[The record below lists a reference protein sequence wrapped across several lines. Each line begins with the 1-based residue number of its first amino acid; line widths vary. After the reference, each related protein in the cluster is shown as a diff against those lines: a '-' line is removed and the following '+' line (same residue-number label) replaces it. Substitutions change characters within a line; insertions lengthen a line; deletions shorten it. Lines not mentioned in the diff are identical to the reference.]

1 MSQENSSIL
10 RFSLEESVWF
20 QKGQE
25 VADLLSISLDP
36 NITIQENDQYII
48 IQGSLEL
55 SGEYKRYNEGE
66 QEEEEAFKAP
76 KLIHS
81 VMEREEGVCEFLHH
95 FPVDI
100 TIPLT
105 RVTSIN
111 DVEIEIDTFDYVFP
125 ERSCLNLTADL
136 TISGLASEEEE
147 VEEDVAAEEVEE
159 ELELVWR
166 SPVAEEAEAD
176 SLEEPVEIAV
186 SPFQNVS
193 PLLEEQ
199 RAEKEAEDDLYTPFE
214 LEVRKTPEE
223 DDEWSTNENANVPYF
238 SEISREEE
246 LTSIEPA
253 LKEESTST
261 APEMKISLCRSEES
275 VYSAEEVFQKPQQES
290 SSLAKQEK
298 VALEEELEL
307 SSSPEISREE
317 ELTSIE
323 PALKEESTSTA
334 PEMKIS
340 LCRSEESVYSAEE
353 VFQKPQQESSSLAKQ
368 EKVALEE
375 ELELSSSPEISRE
388 EELTSIE
395 PALKEESTSTAPEM
409 KISLCRSEESV
420 YSAEEVFQKPQQ
432 ESSSLAKQEEVALEE
447 ELESSSSP
455 NEEPKKKKG
464 LFSKKKSLTFTE
476 FFARKEE
483 EKHTK
488 VKVCIVQQ
496 GDTLEKLSNR
506 YNVNIHALL
515 KENRMEANQD
525 VYEGQVLYIPG
536 DFVEK

>member
-1 MSQENSSIL
+1 MRGGVALSQENSSIL

-66 QEEEEAFKAP
+66 QEEEEVFKAP
-76 KLIHS
+76 KLVHS

-100 TIPLT
+100 TIPLE
-105 RVTSIN
+105 RVTSLD

-136 TISGLASEEEE
+136 TISGLAAEEGEEDIAEEIEEELE
-147 VEEDVAAEEVEE
+147 VARHTEKEAEIVEEKAEEVELVRDHSKE
-159 ELELVWR
+159 E
-166 SPVAEEAEAD
+166 EEDVLTD
-176 SLEEPVEIAV
+176 SIEEPVEIAV
-186 SPFQNVS
+186 SPFQIVS
-193 PLLEEQ
+193 PLLEEL
-199 RAEKEAEDDLYTPFE
+199 REEKETEDDLYSSFE

-223 DDEWSTNENANVPYF
+223 EDEWSTNEHTKIPYF
-238 SEISREEE
+238 SEAVRKEDE
-246 LTSIEPA
+246 TTPA
-253 LKEESTST
+253 E
-261 APEMKISLCRSEES
+261 PEMKVSILRSEEK
-275 VYSAEEVFQKPQQES
+275 VFSAEEVFQKPDHES
-290 SSLAKQEK
+290 STEVKQEE
-298 VALEEELEL
+298 VVLEEEELE
-307 SSSPEISREE
+307 
-317 ELTSIE
+317 
-323 PALKEESTSTA
+323 
-334 PEMKIS
+334 
-340 LCRSEESVYSAEE
+340 
-353 VFQKPQQESSSLAKQ
+353 
-368 EKVALEE
+368 
-375 ELELSSSPEISRE
+375 
-388 EELTSIE
+388 
-395 PALKEESTSTAPEM
+395 
-409 KISLCRSEESV
+409 
-420 YSAEEVFQKPQQ
+420 
-432 ESSSLAKQEEVALEE
+432 
-447 ELESSSSP
+447 ESSSSP

-464 LFSKKKSLTFTE
+464 FFNKTKSLTFTE

-496 GDTLEKLSNR
+496 GDTLEKLSDR

-525 VYEGQVLYIPG
+525 IYEGQVLYIPRN
-536 DFVEK
+536 FVEK

>member
-1 MSQENSSIL
+1 MRGGVALSQENSSIL

-66 QEEEEAFKAP
+66 QEEEAFKAP

-100 TIPLT
+100 TIPLA
-105 RVTSIN
+105 RVTSLD
-111 DVEIEIDTFDYVFP
+111 DVEIEVDTFDYIFP

-136 TISGLASEEEE
+136 TISGLASEEEAD
-147 VEEDVAAEEVEE
+147 VEEQQEVEE
-159 ELELVWR
+159 ELELAWR
-166 SPVAEEAEAD
+166 SPVEVEDDVND
-176 SLEEPVEIAV
+176 SIEEPVEIDV

-199 RAEKEAEDDLYTPFE
+199 RAEQEVEDDIYSPFE
-214 LEVRKTPEE
+214 LEVRKSPEEE
-223 DDEWSTNENANVPYF
+223 DDWSTNDTANVPYF
-238 SEISREEE
+238 SEASREEE
-246 LTSIEPA
+246 VTPTE
-253 LKEESTST
+253 
-261 APEMKISLCRSEES
+261 PEMKISLFRSEES

-290 SSLAKQEK
+290 SSESKQEE
-298 VALEEELEL
+298 VVLEEEELE
-307 SSSPEISREE
+307 
-317 ELTSIE
+317 
-323 PALKEESTSTA
+323 
-334 PEMKIS
+334 
-340 LCRSEESVYSAEE
+340 
-353 VFQKPQQESSSLAKQ
+353 
-368 EKVALEE
+368 
-375 ELELSSSPEISRE
+375 
-388 EELTSIE
+388 
-395 PALKEESTSTAPEM
+395 
-409 KISLCRSEESV
+409 
-420 YSAEEVFQKPQQ
+420 
-432 ESSSLAKQEEVALEE
+432 
-447 ELESSSSP
+447 ESSSSP

-464 LFSKKKSLTFTE
+464 LFSKTKSLTFTE

-536 DFVEK
+536 NFVEN

>member
-1 MSQENSSIL
+1 MRGGVALSQENSSIL

-66 QEEEEAFKAP
+66 QEEEEVFKAP
-76 KLIHS
+76 KLVHS

-100 TIPLT
+100 TIPLE
-105 RVTSIN
+105 RVTSLD

-136 TISGLASEEEE
+136 TISGLASEE
-147 VEEDVAAEEVEE
+147 VEEDIAEEEREE
-159 ELELVWR
+159 ELE
-166 SPVAEEAEAD
+166 VARHTQEEEEVVELIRDHSKEEEEVLTD
-176 SLEEPVEIAV
+176 SIEEPVEIAV

-193 PLLEEQ
+193 PLLEELHE
-199 RAEKEAEDDLYTPFE
+199 EKETEDDLYSSFE

-223 DDEWSTNENANVPYF
+223 DDEWSTNEHTKIPYF
-238 SEISREEE
+238 SEEVRKEEE
-246 LTSIEPA
+246 AAPA
-253 LKEESTST
+253 E
-261 APEMKISLCRSEES
+261 PEMKVSILRSEEK
-275 VYSAEEVFQKPQQES
+275 VFTAEEVFQKPDHES
-290 SSLAKQEK
+290 SSE
-298 VALEEELEL
+298 
-307 SSSPEISREE
+307 
-317 ELTSIE
+317 
-323 PALKEESTSTA
+323 
-334 PEMKIS
+334 
-340 LCRSEESVYSAEE
+340 
-353 VFQKPQQESSSLAKQ
+353 
-368 EKVALEE
+368 
-375 ELELSSSPEISRE
+375 
-388 EELTSIE
+388 
-395 PALKEESTSTAPEM
+395 
-409 KISLCRSEESV
+409 
-420 YSAEEVFQKPQQ
+420 
-432 ESSSLAKQEEVALEE
+432 AKQEEVVMEEE
-447 ELESSSSP
+447 ELEESSSSP

-464 LFSKKKSLTFTE
+464 LFNKTKSLTFTE

-496 GDTLEKLSNR
+496 GDTLEKLSDR

-525 VYEGQVLYIPG
+525 IYEGQVLYIPG
-536 DFVEK
+536 NFVEK

>member
-36 NITIQENDQYII
+36 NITIQENDQHII

-55 SGEYKRYNEGE
+55 SGEYKRYNEGDP
-66 QEEEEAFKAP
+66 EEEEAFKAP

-100 TIPLT
+100 TIPLA
-105 RVTSIN
+105 RVTSME

-147 VEEDVAAEEVEE
+147 NEAEEEAEE
-159 ELELVWR
+159 ELEIAWR
-166 SPVAEEAEAD
+166 SSLEAD
-176 SLEEPVEIAV
+176 DGVNDPIEEPIEIAV
-186 SPFQNVS
+186 NPFQNIS

-199 RAEKEAEDDLYTPFE
+199 RAEKGAEDDLFSPFE
-214 LEVRKTPEE
+214 LEVRKSKEEE
-223 DDEWSTNENANVPYF
+223 DDWGTNENANVPYF
-238 SEISREEE
+238 SEVSQEEE
-246 LTSIEPA
+246 VLSAEPEI
-253 LKEESTST
+253 KV
-261 APEMKISLCRSEES
+261 SLFRSEES
-275 VYSAEEVFQKPQQES
+275 VYSAEEVFKKPQQES
-290 SSLAKQEK
+290 SSEVKQEE
-298 VALEEELEL
+298 VVLEEEELE
-307 SSSPEISREE
+307 
-317 ELTSIE
+317 
-323 PALKEESTSTA
+323 
-334 PEMKIS
+334 
-340 LCRSEESVYSAEE
+340 
-353 VFQKPQQESSSLAKQ
+353 
-368 EKVALEE
+368 
-375 ELELSSSPEISRE
+375 
-388 EELTSIE
+388 
-395 PALKEESTSTAPEM
+395 
-409 KISLCRSEESV
+409 
-420 YSAEEVFQKPQQ
+420 
-432 ESSSLAKQEEVALEE
+432 
-447 ELESSSSP
+447 ESSSSP

-464 LFSKKKSLTFTE
+464 LFSKTKSLTFTE

-506 YNVNIHALL
+506 YNVNIHTLL

-536 DFVEK
+536 DFIEK

>member
-1 MSQENSSIL
+1 MRGGVALSQENSSIL

-66 QEEEEAFKAP
+66 QEEEAFKAP

-81 VMEREEGVCEFLHH
+81 VLEREEGVCEFLHH

-100 TIPLT
+100 TIPLS
-105 RVTSIN
+105 RVTSLD

-147 VEEDVAAEEVEE
+147 NVEEQEVEE
-159 ELELVWR
+159 ELELAWR
-166 SPVAEEAEAD
+166 SPVEEEEAVND
-176 SLEEPVEIAV
+176 LIEEPVEIDV

-199 RAEKEAEDDLYTPFE
+199 RAEQEVEDDIYSPFE
-214 LEVRKTPEE
+214 LEVRKSPEGE
-223 DDEWSTNENANVPYF
+223 DDWSTNDTANVPYF
-238 SEISREEE
+238 SEVSREEDV
-246 LTSIEPA
+246 TSSE
-253 LKEESTST
+253 
-261 APEMKISLCRSEES
+261 PEMKISLFRSEES

-290 SSLAKQEK
+290 SSESKQEEAVLK
-298 VALEEELEL
+298 EEELE
-307 SSSPEISREE
+307 
-317 ELTSIE
+317 
-323 PALKEESTSTA
+323 
-334 PEMKIS
+334 
-340 LCRSEESVYSAEE
+340 
-353 VFQKPQQESSSLAKQ
+353 
-368 EKVALEE
+368 
-375 ELELSSSPEISRE
+375 
-388 EELTSIE
+388 
-395 PALKEESTSTAPEM
+395 
-409 KISLCRSEESV
+409 
-420 YSAEEVFQKPQQ
+420 
-432 ESSSLAKQEEVALEE
+432 
-447 ELESSSSP
+447 ESSSSP

-464 LFSKKKSLTFTE
+464 LFSKTKSLTFTE

-536 DFVEK
+536 NFVEN

>member
-66 QEEEEAFKAP
+66 QEEDDFKAP

-100 TIPLT
+100 TIPLA
-105 RVTSIN
+105 RVTSLD

-147 VEEDVAAEEVEE
+147 DVEEEEVEEVEE
-159 ELELVWR
+159 ELELAWR
-166 SPVAEEAEAD
+166 SPVEDDVND
-176 SLEEPVEIAV
+176 SIEEPVEIDV

-199 RAEKEAEDDLYTPFE
+199 REEQEVEDDIYSPFE
-214 LEVRKTPEE
+214 LEVRKSPDEE
-223 DDEWSTNENANVPYF
+223 DDWSTNDPANVPYF
-238 SEISREEE
+238 SEASREEE
-246 LTSIEPA
+246 VTPTE
-253 LKEESTST
+253 
-261 APEMKISLCRSEES
+261 PEMKISLFRSEES

-290 SSLAKQEK
+290 SSESKEEEVVLE
-298 VALEEELEL
+298 EEELE
-307 SSSPEISREE
+307 
-317 ELTSIE
+317 
-323 PALKEESTSTA
+323 
-334 PEMKIS
+334 
-340 LCRSEESVYSAEE
+340 
-353 VFQKPQQESSSLAKQ
+353 
-368 EKVALEE
+368 
-375 ELELSSSPEISRE
+375 
-388 EELTSIE
+388 
-395 PALKEESTSTAPEM
+395 
-409 KISLCRSEESV
+409 
-420 YSAEEVFQKPQQ
+420 
-432 ESSSLAKQEEVALEE
+432 
-447 ELESSSSP
+447 ESSSSP

-464 LFSKKKSLTFTE
+464 LFSKTKSLTFTE

-506 YNVNIHALL
+506 YNVNIHTLL

-536 DFVEK
+536 NFIEN

>member
-1 MSQENSSIL
+1 MRGGVALSQENSSIL

-66 QEEEEAFKAP
+66 QEEDAFKAP

-100 TIPLT
+100 TIPLA
-105 RVTSIN
+105 RVTSLD

-147 VEEDVAAEEVEE
+147 EVEEEEVEE
-159 ELELVWR
+159 ELELAWR
-166 SPVAEEAEAD
+166 SPVEDDVND
-176 SLEEPVEIAV
+176 SIEEPVEIDV
-186 SPFQNVS
+186 SPFQNVN

-199 RAEKEAEDDLYTPFE
+199 REEQEVEDDIYSPFE
-214 LEVRKTPEE
+214 LEVRKSPDEE
-223 DDEWSTNENANVPYF
+223 DDWSTNDPENVPYF
-238 SEISREEE
+238 SEASREEE
-246 LTSIEPA
+246 VTPTE
-253 LKEESTST
+253 
-261 APEMKISLCRSEES
+261 PEMKISLFRSEES

-290 SSLAKQEK
+290 SSESKEEEVVLE
-298 VALEEELEL
+298 EEELE
-307 SSSPEISREE
+307 
-317 ELTSIE
+317 
-323 PALKEESTSTA
+323 
-334 PEMKIS
+334 
-340 LCRSEESVYSAEE
+340 
-353 VFQKPQQESSSLAKQ
+353 
-368 EKVALEE
+368 
-375 ELELSSSPEISRE
+375 
-388 EELTSIE
+388 
-395 PALKEESTSTAPEM
+395 
-409 KISLCRSEESV
+409 
-420 YSAEEVFQKPQQ
+420 
-432 ESSSLAKQEEVALEE
+432 
-447 ELESSSSP
+447 ESSSSP

-464 LFSKKKSLTFTE
+464 LFSKTKSLTFTE

-506 YNVNIHALL
+506 YNVNIHTLL

-536 DFVEK
+536 NFIEN

>member
-1 MSQENSSIL
+1 MRGGVALSQENSSIL

-36 NITIQENDQYII
+36 NITIQENDQHII

-55 SGEYKRYNEGE
+55 SGEYKRYNEGDP
-66 QEEEEAFKAP
+66 EEEEAFKAP

-100 TIPLT
+100 TIPLA
-105 RVTSIN
+105 RVTSME

-147 VEEDVAAEEVEE
+147 NEAEEEAEE
-159 ELELVWR
+159 ELEIAWR
-166 SPVAEEAEAD
+166 SSLEAD
-176 SLEEPVEIAV
+176 DGVNDPIEEPIEIAV
-186 SPFQNVS
+186 NPFQNIS

-199 RAEKEAEDDLYTPFE
+199 RAEKGAEDDLFSPFE
-214 LEVRKTPEE
+214 LEVRKSKEEE
-223 DDEWSTNENANVPYF
+223 DDWGTNENANVPYF
-238 SEISREEE
+238 SEVSQEEE
-246 LTSIEPA
+246 VLSAEPEI
-253 LKEESTST
+253 KV
-261 APEMKISLCRSEES
+261 SLFRSEES
-275 VYSAEEVFQKPQQES
+275 VYSAEEVFKKPQQES
-290 SSLAKQEK
+290 SSEVKQEE
-298 VALEEELEL
+298 VVLEEEELE
-307 SSSPEISREE
+307 
-317 ELTSIE
+317 
-323 PALKEESTSTA
+323 
-334 PEMKIS
+334 
-340 LCRSEESVYSAEE
+340 
-353 VFQKPQQESSSLAKQ
+353 
-368 EKVALEE
+368 
-375 ELELSSSPEISRE
+375 
-388 EELTSIE
+388 
-395 PALKEESTSTAPEM
+395 
-409 KISLCRSEESV
+409 
-420 YSAEEVFQKPQQ
+420 
-432 ESSSLAKQEEVALEE
+432 
-447 ELESSSSP
+447 ESSSSP

-464 LFSKKKSLTFTE
+464 LFSKTKSLTFTE

-506 YNVNIHALL
+506 YNVNIHTLL

-536 DFVEK
+536 DFIEK

>member
-1 MSQENSSIL
+1 MRGGVALSQENSSIL

-25 VADLLSISLDP
+25 VEDLLSISLDP

-55 SGEYKRYNEGE
+55 SGEYKRFNEGE

-81 VMEREEGVCEFLHH
+81 IMEREEGVCEFLHH

-100 TIPLT
+100 TMPLS
-105 RVTSIN
+105 RVTSLE

-147 VEEDVAAEEVEE
+147 SDEEESVEEENVEE
-159 ELELVWR
+159 ELELAWR
-166 SPVAEEAEAD
+166 GSVDEDENGNE
-176 SLEEPVEIAV
+176 SIEEPIEIAV

-199 RAEKEAEDDLYTPFE
+199 REEKAEDDDLYSPFE
-214 LEVRKTPEE
+214 LEVRKSPEEE
-223 DDEWSTNENANVPYF
+223 DDWGTNENAKVPYF
-238 SEISREEE
+238 SEETREEE
-246 LTSIEPA
+246 ITSSE
-253 LKEESTST
+253 
-261 APEMKISLCRSEES
+261 PEMKVSLFRGEEN
-275 VYSAEEVFQKPQQES
+275 VYSAEDVFKKPQQES
-290 SSLAKQEK
+290 SSESKQEELL
-298 VALEEELEL
+298 LEEEKLE
-307 SSSPEISREE
+307 
-317 ELTSIE
+317 
-323 PALKEESTSTA
+323 
-334 PEMKIS
+334 
-340 LCRSEESVYSAEE
+340 
-353 VFQKPQQESSSLAKQ
+353 
-368 EKVALEE
+368 
-375 ELELSSSPEISRE
+375 
-388 EELTSIE
+388 
-395 PALKEESTSTAPEM
+395 
-409 KISLCRSEESV
+409 
-420 YSAEEVFQKPQQ
+420 
-432 ESSSLAKQEEVALEE
+432 
-447 ELESSSSP
+447 ESSSSP

-464 LFSKKKSLTFTE
+464 LFSKTKSLTFTE

-506 YNVNIHALL
+506 YNVNIHTLL

-536 DFVEK
+536 NFVEK

>member
-66 QEEEEAFKAP
+66 QEEEEVFKAP
-76 KLIHS
+76 KLVHS

-100 TIPLT
+100 TIPLE
-105 RVTSIN
+105 RVTSLD

-136 TISGLASEEEE
+136 TISGLASEE
-147 VEEDVAAEEVEE
+147 VEEDIAEEEREE
-159 ELELVWR
+159 ELE
-166 SPVAEEAEAD
+166 VARHTQEEEEVVELIRDHSKEEEEVLTD
-176 SLEEPVEIAV
+176 SIEEPVEIAV

-193 PLLEEQ
+193 PLLEEL
-199 RAEKEAEDDLYTPFE
+199 REEKETEDDLYSSFE

-223 DDEWSTNENANVPYF
+223 DDEWSTNEHTKIPYF
-238 SEISREEE
+238 SEEVRKEEE
-246 LTSIEPA
+246 ASPA
-253 LKEESTST
+253 E
-261 APEMKISLCRSEES
+261 PEMKVSILRSEEK
-275 VYSAEEVFQKPQQES
+275 VFTAEEVFQKPDHES
-290 SSLAKQEK
+290 SSE
-298 VALEEELEL
+298 
-307 SSSPEISREE
+307 
-317 ELTSIE
+317 
-323 PALKEESTSTA
+323 
-334 PEMKIS
+334 
-340 LCRSEESVYSAEE
+340 
-353 VFQKPQQESSSLAKQ
+353 
-368 EKVALEE
+368 
-375 ELELSSSPEISRE
+375 
-388 EELTSIE
+388 
-395 PALKEESTSTAPEM
+395 
-409 KISLCRSEESV
+409 
-420 YSAEEVFQKPQQ
+420 
-432 ESSSLAKQEEVALEE
+432 AKQEEVVMEEE
-447 ELESSSSP
+447 ELEESSSSP

-464 LFSKKKSLTFTE
+464 LFNKTKSLTFTE

-496 GDTLEKLSNR
+496 GDTLEKLSDR

-525 VYEGQVLYIPG
+525 IYEGQVLYIPG
-536 DFVEK
+536 NFVEK

>member
-1 MSQENSSIL
+1 VKGMRGGVALSQENSSIL

-36 NITIQENDQYII
+36 NITIQENDQHII

-55 SGEYKRYNEGE
+55 SGEYKRYNEGDP
-66 QEEEEAFKAP
+66 EEEEAFKAP

-100 TIPLT
+100 TIPLA
-105 RVTSIN
+105 RVTSME

-147 VEEDVAAEEVEE
+147 NEAEEEAEE
-159 ELELVWR
+159 ELEIAWR
-166 SPVAEEAEAD
+166 SSLEAD
-176 SLEEPVEIAV
+176 DGVNDPIEEPIEIAV
-186 SPFQNVS
+186 NPFQNIS

-199 RAEKEAEDDLYTPFE
+199 RAEKGAEDDLFSPFE
-214 LEVRKTPEE
+214 LEVRKSKEEE
-223 DDEWSTNENANVPYF
+223 DDWGTNENANVPYF
-238 SEISREEE
+238 SEVSQEEE
-246 LTSIEPA
+246 VLSAEPEI
-253 LKEESTST
+253 KV
-261 APEMKISLCRSEES
+261 SLFRSEES
-275 VYSAEEVFQKPQQES
+275 VYSAEEVFKKPQQES
-290 SSLAKQEK
+290 SSEVKQEE
-298 VALEEELEL
+298 VVLEEEELE
-307 SSSPEISREE
+307 
-317 ELTSIE
+317 
-323 PALKEESTSTA
+323 
-334 PEMKIS
+334 
-340 LCRSEESVYSAEE
+340 
-353 VFQKPQQESSSLAKQ
+353 
-368 EKVALEE
+368 
-375 ELELSSSPEISRE
+375 
-388 EELTSIE
+388 
-395 PALKEESTSTAPEM
+395 
-409 KISLCRSEESV
+409 
-420 YSAEEVFQKPQQ
+420 
-432 ESSSLAKQEEVALEE
+432 
-447 ELESSSSP
+447 ESSSSP

-464 LFSKKKSLTFTE
+464 LFSKTKSLTFTE

-506 YNVNIHALL
+506 YNVNIHTLL

-536 DFVEK
+536 DFIEK

>member
-1 MSQENSSIL
+1 MRGGVALSQENSSIL

-136 TISGLASEEEE
+136 TISGLASEEAE

-261 APEMKISLCRSEES
+261 APEMKISL
-275 VYSAEEVFQKPQQES
+275 F
-290 SSLAKQEK
+290 
-298 VALEEELEL
+298 
-307 SSSPEISREE
+307 
-317 ELTSIE
+317 
-323 PALKEESTSTA
+323 
-334 PEMKIS
+334 
-340 LCRSEESVYSAEE
+340 
-353 VFQKPQQESSSLAKQ
+353 
-368 EKVALEE
+368 
-375 ELELSSSPEISRE
+375 
-388 EELTSIE
+388 
-395 PALKEESTSTAPEM
+395 
-409 KISLCRSEESV
+409 RSEESV

>member
-1 MSQENSSIL
+1 MRGGVALSQENSSIL

-66 QEEEEAFKAP
+66 QEEDAFKAP

-100 TIPLT
+100 TIPLA
-105 RVTSIN
+105 RVTSLD

-147 VEEDVAAEEVEE
+147 EVEEEEVEE
-159 ELELVWR
+159 ELELAWR
-166 SPVAEEAEAD
+166 SPVEDDVND
-176 SLEEPVEIAV
+176 SIEEPVEIDV
-186 SPFQNVS
+186 SPFQNVN

-199 RAEKEAEDDLYTPFE
+199 REEQEVEDDIYSPFE
-214 LEVRKTPEE
+214 LEVRKSPDEE
-223 DDEWSTNENANVPYF
+223 DDWSTNDPANVPYF
-238 SEISREEE
+238 SEASREEE
-246 LTSIEPA
+246 VTPTE
-253 LKEESTST
+253 
-261 APEMKISLCRSEES
+261 PEMKISLFRSEES

-290 SSLAKQEK
+290 SSESKEEEVVLE
-298 VALEEELEL
+298 EEELE
-307 SSSPEISREE
+307 
-317 ELTSIE
+317 
-323 PALKEESTSTA
+323 
-334 PEMKIS
+334 
-340 LCRSEESVYSAEE
+340 
-353 VFQKPQQESSSLAKQ
+353 
-368 EKVALEE
+368 
-375 ELELSSSPEISRE
+375 
-388 EELTSIE
+388 
-395 PALKEESTSTAPEM
+395 
-409 KISLCRSEESV
+409 
-420 YSAEEVFQKPQQ
+420 
-432 ESSSLAKQEEVALEE
+432 
-447 ELESSSSP
+447 ESSSSP

-464 LFSKKKSLTFTE
+464 LFSKTKSLTFTE

-506 YNVNIHALL
+506 YNVNIHTLL

-536 DFVEK
+536 NFIEN